1 MGRERERGERERE
14 NERALSRMRTLVQE
28 KERGNYEASTCQQLY
43 TRQHRIHV
51 SYEEEDACVPRGQHM
66 STTLHTATHAHANTP
81 TRLHTRD
88 LAADFQRP
96 LRIAGLKVRHH
107 QIRIQL
113 LSQLHS
119 LSRTVSKETYCSKR
133 DLLSKETYLSRTV
146 SKETYYRGKRDLL

>member
-1 MGRERERGERERE
+1 MGRERERRGRERE

-81 TRLHTRD
+81 TRTCKHTHTHMQTHPHASTRET
-88 LAADFQRP
+88 
-96 LRIAGLKVRHH
+96 
-107 QIRIQL
+107 L
-113 LSQLHS
+113 LLISNAL
-119 LSRTVSKETYCSKR
+119 
-133 DLLSKETYLSRTV
+133 
-146 SKETYYRGKRDLL
+146 